1 MKNNF
6 PIIPTSTVNSDLGG
20 FFVSENPGVLMP
32 QQQAKKKEA
41 FVSEMRAASAFHIQ
55 PKTKTQSYLLQCI
68 DQNTMVVCIGPAGTG
83 KTFCSG
89 MKAAQLFMKGGYDK
103 IVLTRPNIAT
113 GKSLG
118 YFPGTVEEKMEPW
131 LKPLLEVLKDGFGK
145 GRFDC
150 MVQRG
155 QIEIQPLETI
165 RGRSFEDSIVLI
177 DESQNLSLAELK
189 AITTRIGEGSKLIL
203 LGDPK
208 QSDLNKGNDLI
219 KFVDMCQRHGIECP
233 IVQFNVDDIVRSDIV
248 MQLVK
253 MFVREDI

>member
-1 MKNNF
+1 MT
-6 PIIPTSTVNSDLGG
+6 TSTVNSGSGG
-20 FFVSENPGVLMP
+20 FFVSEKTGVSMA
-32 QQQAKKKEA
+32 QHQAKKKEA

-55 PKTKTQSYLLQCI
+55 PKTKTQSYLLQSI
-68 DQNTMVVCIGPAGTG
+68 EQNTMVVCIGPAGTG

-89 MKAAQLFMKGGYDK
+89 MKAAQLFLKGGYDK

-177 DESQNLSLAELK
+177 DESQNLSLSELK

-208 QSDLNKGNDLI
+208 QSDLDKGNDLMR
-219 KFVDMCQRHGIECP
+219 FVDMCKKHNIDCP
-233 IVQFNVDDIVRSDIV
+233 IVQFSVDDIVRSNIV